1 MRDNMNKSLVVNI
14 ADMRISNNPE
24 DVLVTYSLGSC
35 VAIVLYDPYKKIGGM
50 IHVMLPDSS
59 IDKNPELNPCKYV
72 DLGVPILFKEM
83 FKFGCKRGTLITSVI
98 GGSNVMDKNKFFNI
112 GERNFLAVRKILWR
126 NNVIINKEDTGGNKS
141 RTVRLYMDSG
151 KVVISNAHE
160 EYEL

>member
-59 IDKNPELNPCKYV
+59 IDKNPELNP
-72 DLGVPILFKEM
+72 
-83 FKFGCKRGTLITSVI
+83 
-98 GGSNVMDKNKFFNI
+98 
-112 GERNFLAVRKILWR
+112 
-126 NNVIINKEDTGGNKS
+126 
-141 RTVRLYMDSG
+141 
-151 KVVISNAHE
+151 
-160 EYEL
+160 